1 LPRSATTST
10 SPAANGGLLGTIGG
24 REIVRRQGA
33 VVFLLVLVVLNAF
46 ITPNFFS
53 RGTLVNTL
61 VQAFPIMLV
70 ALGMTMVISSG
81 GIDIS
86 VGAIM
91 AIAGVVATRLFTSEM
106 ACFNS
111 GLGLALSV
119 GCGIVAGG
127 LCGLFNGAL
136 ISRWRIQPIVVTLVA
151 MIAGRGLAQTILGKP
166 VVSLFLTPFN
176 TMGTYKV
183 ADTVPVQIV
192 IILVAVGVMLFVAKK
207 TVFARHVE
215 ALGDNCRAARLV
227 GINTTA
233 VTIGVYVLCGVLCAV
248 AGIMEAA
255 RTGGANAKLLGLN
268 TELDAIA
275 AVAIGGTPFTG
286 GRARVFGTVTGA
298 IVVQLVTV
306 IVNMNDIQFHYSL
319 IFKALIVV
327 VALCARGM
335 RRNGE

>member
-1 LPRSATTST
+1 M
-10 SPAANGGLLGTIGG
+10 
-24 REIVRRQGA
+24 
-33 VVFLLVLVVLNAF
+33 VFFLVLIVLNAF

-53 RGTLVNTL
+53 CGTLVNTL
-61 VQAFPIMLV
+61 VQAFPIVLV

-91 AIAGVVATRLFTSEM
+91 AIGGVVATRLFTSEM

-111 GLGLALSV
+111 GAGLALSIA
-119 GCGIVAGG
+119 CGIVAGG
-127 LCGLFNGAL
+127 LCGLFNGTL
-136 ISRWRIQPIVVTLVA
+136 VSRWRIQPIVVTLVV

-176 TMGTYKV
+176 TVGTYQLPG
-183 ADTVPVQIV
+183 DVPVQIV
-192 IILVAVGVMLFVAKK
+192 IMLAAVAVMFFVSSK

-215 ALGDNCRAARLV
+215 ALGDNPRAARLV
-227 GINTTA
+227 GINTVA
-233 VTIGVYVLCGVLCAV
+233 VTTGVYVLCGILCAI

-255 RTGGANAKLLGLN
+255 RTAGANAKLLGMN
-268 TELDAIA
+268 AELDAIA
-275 AVAIGGTPFTG
+275 AVAIGGTPFSG
-286 GRARVFGTVTGA
+286 GRARIIGTVTGA

-327 VALCARGM
+327 IALWVRKTG
-335 RRNGE
+335 RDRE